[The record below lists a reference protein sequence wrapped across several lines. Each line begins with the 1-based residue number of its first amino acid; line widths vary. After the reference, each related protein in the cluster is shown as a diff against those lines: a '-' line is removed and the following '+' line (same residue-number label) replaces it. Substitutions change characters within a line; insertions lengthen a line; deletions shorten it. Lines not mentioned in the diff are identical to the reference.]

1 MVNGIEAKA
10 DRVELASTHEI
21 EGKMHLGFSSLV
33 PISYNIRR
41 SKSLKVFNEVVN
53 LEEKLRNLPISPGVY
68 LHKDEA
74 GKIIY
79 VGKAKNL
86 RNRVRSYFQSG
97 RGHDRKTRELVRR
110 IRDLEFIVTDTEVE
124 ALVLESNLI
133 KQHKPRY
140 NVLLK
145 DDKQYPHLK
154 LTVNEPFP
162 RVMITRKIQRDGALY
177 FGPFLPASL
186 ARRTIDLINR
196 TFQLRTCDIEIDGKL
211 PRPCLEYHIK
221 RCLGPCVK
229 GLCTPTEYQEA
240 VRDVRLLLEGKNKEL
255 ADTLEARMTQSSEEM
270 RYELAAKYRDLRKTV
285 LAIAEQ
291 QKMATSP
298 ERDVDIFGYYR
309 EGARLA
315 LQLFTMREGKIVGRR
330 EFYWEDLPEDD
341 FDPSSF
347 LSDVMTQ
354 YYSTDYVP
362 REIHV
367 PVDFEDRGLLEKAL
381 TERRGRRVRILDPQ
395 RGEKRDLIDL
405 VEKNAKLAFEQRF
418 RVLKPD
424 MERVLEELQEVLEL
438 PRFPARI
445 ESFDI
450 SHIQG
455 AEAVGSMV
463 VCENGKMNRAEY
475 RKFKIKGVEGA
486 NDPASMHEVVFRR
499 YRRQLDEGNPLPDL
513 VMIDG
518 GKAQLGAAATAMRE
532 LELEAIPV
540 IGVVKPPRRHNEVSH
555 LLVKG
560 REHEPV
566 FLDSHSPVL
575 RLIQMIRDETHRTA
589 VQYHRKRREL
599 RDFTSELTAIPG
611 VGEKRKNRLLRNLG
625 SIQRVSTASVAE
637 LSPFV
642 GRKTAEE
649 IVEHFTRQRALADG
663 GQDETD
669 AGTRGRGD
677 AERGNISAET
687 IAGIIEPENI
697 ETRLDD
703 VEGDASDLQP
713 IRSVD
718 QTGQVLKRR
727 KSSRKRGERSS
738 NPHGV
743 RREKLAEEEK
753 QNPEARSQE
762 PE

>member
-1 MVNGIEAKA
+1 M
-10 DRVELASTHEI
+10 T
-21 EGKMHLGFSSLV
+21 
-33 PISYNIRR
+33 
-41 SKSLKVFNEVVN
+41 
-53 LEEKLRNLPISPGVY
+53 LEEKLQNLPVSPGVY
-68 LHKDEA
+68 LHKDET

-110 IRDLEFIVTDTEVE
+110 IRDLEFIVTDNEVE

-162 RVMITRKIQRDGALY
+162 RVMITRRIQRDGALY
-177 FGPFLPASL
+177 FGPFLPASM

-221 RCLGPCVK
+221 RCLGPCVR
-229 GLCTPTEYQEA
+229 GLCTPAEYQEA
-240 VRDVRLLLEGKNKEL
+240 VRDVRLLLEGKNREL
-255 ADTLEARMTQSSEEM
+255 AEQLEARMLQASEELRFEM
-270 RYELAAKYRDLRKTV
+270 AARYRDMGKTV
-285 LAIAEQ
+285 QALTEQ

-315 LQLFTMREGKIVGRR
+315 LQLFTMREGKVVGRR
-330 EFYWEDLPEDD
+330 EFFWEDVSEDG
-341 FDPSSF
+341 FDPSAF
-347 LSDVMTQ
+347 LSEILGQ

-362 REIHV
+362 LEIHV
-367 PVDFEDRGLLEKAL
+367 PVDFADREVLEKAL
-381 TERRGRRVRILDPQ
+381 TERRGRRVRILDPR
-395 RGEKRDLIDL
+395 RGEKRDLVDL

-424 MERVLEELQEVLEL
+424 MERVLEEMQEVLEL

-450 SHIQG
+450 SNISG
-455 AEAVGSMV
+455 AENVAGMV

-475 RKFKIKGVEGA
+475 RKFRIKTVEGS
-486 NDPASMHEVVFRR
+486 NDVASMREAVFRR
-499 YRRQLDEGNPLPDL
+499 YRRQLEEAKPLPDL

-518 GKAQLGAAATAMRE
+518 GKGQLGAAANAMRE
-532 LELEAIPV
+532 LELEAIPM
-540 IGVVKPPRRHNEVSH
+540 IGVVKPPRRHKEVSH

-560 REHEPV
+560 REHEPI
-566 FLDSHSPVL
+566 FLDPHSPVL

-589 VQYHRKRREL
+589 VSYHRKRREL
-599 RDFTSELTAIPG
+599 RDFTSELSEIPG
-611 VGEKRKNRLLRNLG
+611 VGEKRKTRLLRNLG
-625 SIQRVSTASVAE
+625 SIQRVANASVAE

-649 IVEHFTRQRALADG
+649 IVTHFERQRALAG
-663 GQDETD
+663 GEQAHQPAGAVDEL
-669 AGTRGRGD
+669 A
-677 AERGNISAET
+677 AISEET
-687 IAGIIEPENI
+687 EPELI

-703 VEGDASDLQP
+703 PEGAAEDLQP

-718 QTGQVLKRR
+718 QMGEVRPARR
-727 KSSRKRGERSS
+727 RSTHKRGERSS

-743 RREKLAEEEK
+743 KREKLSKPDA
-753 QNPEARSQE
+753 
-762 PE
+762 

>member
-1 MVNGIEAKA
+1 V
-10 DRVELASTHEI
+10 T
-21 EGKMHLGFSSLV
+21 
-33 PISYNIRR
+33 
-41 SKSLKVFNEVVN
+41 
-53 LEEKLRNLPISPGVY
+53 LEDKLQNLPVSPGVY
-68 LHKDEA
+68 LHKDDA
-74 GKIIY
+74 GRIIY
-79 VGKAKNL
+79 IGKAKNL

-140 NVLLK
+140 NILLK

-162 RVMITRKIQRDGALY
+162 RVMITRRIQRDGALY

-196 TFQLRTCDIEIDGKL
+196 TFQLRTCDIEIDGRL

-229 GLCTPTEYQEA
+229 GLCTPTEYSEA
-240 VRDVRLLLEGKNKEL
+240 VRDVRLLLEGKNREL
-255 ADTLEARMTQSSEEM
+255 VDALEARMMQASEEM
-270 RYELAAKYRDLRKTV
+270 RFEMAARYRDMRKTV
-285 LAIAEQ
+285 LALAEH

-298 ERDVDIFGYYR
+298 DRDVDIFGYYH

-330 EFYWEDLPEDD
+330 EFFWEDLAEEG
-341 FDPSSF
+341 FDPSRF
-347 LSDVMTQ
+347 LSEVLTQ

-362 REIHV
+362 LEIYV
-367 PVDFEDRGLLEKAL
+367 PVDFEDRELLEKAL
-381 TERRGRRVRILDPQ
+381 AERRGRRVRILSPQ

-424 MERVLEELQEVLEL
+424 MERVLEELQETLEL

-450 SHIQG
+450 SNIQG
-455 AEAVGSMV
+455 AENVAGMV

-475 RKFKIKGVEGA
+475 RRFRIKTVEGA
-486 NDPASMHEVVFRR
+486 NDFASMHEAVLRR
-499 YRRQLDEGNPLPDL
+499 YRRQLDEGKPLPDL

-518 GKAQLGAAATAMRE
+518 GKGQLGAAGAAMRE
-532 LELEAIPV
+532 LDLEAIPM
-540 IGVVKPPRRHNEVSH
+540 IGVVKPPRRHNDISH
-555 LLVKG
+555 LLIKG

-566 FLDSHSPVL
+566 FPDSHSPVL

-589 VQYHRKRREL
+589 VAYHRKRREL
-599 RDFTSELTAIPG
+599 RDFTSELSDIPG
-611 VGEKRKNRLLRNLG
+611 VGEKRKTRLLRNLG
-625 SIQRVSTASVAE
+625 SIQRVANASVAE

-649 IVEHFTRQRALADG
+649 IVAHFARQRALAEG
-663 GQDETD
+663 GGGNDETSD
-669 AGTRGRGD
+669 DDTAAATQSSNTAARQSSTAARVD
-677 AERGNISAET
+677 E
-687 IAGIIEPENI
+687 IEPSLV

-703 VEGDASDLQP
+703 PEGEAEDLQP

-718 QTGQVLKRR
+718 QAGQLRAARPRR
-727 KSSRKRGERSS
+727 TRKRGERST
-738 NPHGV
+738 NPHGIK
-743 RREKLAEEEK
+743 REKIGKSEGEGEGL
-753 QNPEARSQE
+753 PS
-762 PE
+762 

>member
-1 MVNGIEAKA
+1 M
-10 DRVELASTHEI
+10 T
-21 EGKMHLGFSSLV
+21 
-33 PISYNIRR
+33 
-41 SKSLKVFNEVVN
+41 
-53 LEEKLRNLPISPGVY
+53 LEEKLRSLPASPGVY

-74 GKIIY
+74 GRIIY
-79 VGKAKNL
+79 VGKAKSL

-110 IRDLEFIVTDTEVE
+110 IVDLEFIVTDNEVE

-154 LTVNEPFP
+154 LTIGEPFP
-162 RVMITRKIQRDGALY
+162 RVMITRRIQRDGALY

-229 GLCTPTEYQEA
+229 GLCTPTEYAES
-240 VRDVRLLLEGKNKEL
+240 VRDVRMFLEGKNKEL
-255 ADTLEARMTQSSEEM
+255 ADEYEGRMLRASEEM
-270 RYELAAKYRDLRKTV
+270 RFELAAKYRDLRKTV
-285 LAIAEQ
+285 LAVSEQ
-291 QKMATSP
+291 QKMMTSP
-298 ERDVDIFGYYR
+298 DRDVDIFGYYR

-330 EFYWEDLPEDD
+330 EFFWEDLAEDES
-341 FDPSSF
+341 FDPSAF
-347 LSDVMTQ
+347 LSEVLSQ

-367 PVDFEDRGLLEKAL
+367 PVDFADRELLEKAL

-405 VEKNAKLAFEQRF
+405 VEKNAQIAFEQRF

-424 MERVLEELQEVLEL
+424 MERVLEELQETLEL

-445 ESFDI
+445 ESFDVSNI
-450 SHIQG
+450 SG
-455 AEAVGSMV
+455 AENVAAVV
-463 VCENGKMNRAEY
+463 ICENGKINRADG
-475 RKFKIKGVEGA
+475 RRFRIKTVEGS
-486 NDPASMHEVVFRR
+486 NDVASMREAVFRR
-499 YRRQLDEGNPLPDL
+499 YRRQLEENGTLPDL
-513 VMIDG
+513 IMIDG
-518 GKAQLGAAATAMRE
+518 GKGQLGAAADATRE
-532 LELEAIPV
+532 LGLEALPMV
-540 IGVVKPPRRHNEVSH
+540 GVVKPPRRHNEVSH
-555 LLVKG
+555 LLMKG

-566 FLDSHSPVL
+566 YLDSHSAVL
-575 RLIQMIRDETHRTA
+575 RLIQMIRDETHRSA
-589 VQYHRKRREL
+589 VTYHRKRREI

-611 VGEKRKNRLLRNLG
+611 IGEKRKNRLLRNFG
-625 SIQRVSTASVAE
+625 SITRVARAGVAE
-637 LSPFV
+637 LAPFV
-642 GRKTAEE
+642 GRRSAEE
-649 IVEHFTRQRALADG
+649 IAAHFARQRALAGEVEGAPVESDANG
-663 GQDETD
+663 DNPASHETAAD
-669 AGTRGRGD
+669 
-677 AERGNISAET
+677 ERGPISASN
-687 IAGIIEPENI
+687 GRDLIESPNVSDEEPLPDV

-703 VEGDASDLQP
+703 PEGDAEDLQP

-718 QTGQVLKRR
+718 YNGEVFRRR
-727 KSSRKRGERSS
+727 KSTRRRGERST

-743 RREKLAEEEK
+743 KREKIGGD
-753 QNPEARSQE
+753 PV
-762 PE
+762 